1 MEILKFI
8 VNRKW
13 RAFESSGAKIE
24 LKLIPS
30 LCYILFFPVHRLSD
44 ATTENA
50 KLMSQP
56 ICLEGKFD
64 LRVSSTFGTPSGI
77 LLHVEKN
84 PGNKSLSRR
93 RKD

>member
-1 MEILKFI
+1 MVSVTCFCL
-8 VNRKW
+8 
-13 RAFESSGAKIE
+13 
-24 LKLIPS
+24 
-30 LCYILFFPVHRLSD
+30 HRLSD

-64 LRVSSTFGTPSGI
+64 VRVSSTFATPAGI
-77 LLHVEKN
+77 LLHAEKN
-84 PGNKSLSRR
+84 PGTKSLSRR